1 MIKNRPYSVGL
12 IEHPQTLSSII
23 LFTENTT
30 QKVEEKPKD
39 FFTDFSDKVK
49 NIIIKSSTGTEIA
62 PDAPTGNIWR
72 GQLGNAPG
80 DYYGVFNNFSIMA
93 VREAHDEIVK
103 IHQNFDNSWNVF
115 FFGERPA
122 IYSFNGIFVDSMDYP
137 YYQEFMVAYDQL
149 LAGRKCVENKMRMFI
164 TCDNKIIEGYML
176 NISST
181 KTAETSFKKDFSFS
195 LLVRNIYW
203 VRNNIV
209 VTTAPDGQIV
219 YKLGYNE
226 LNNIAR
232 FQLTLTDETNLAPGI

>member
-1 MIKNRPYSVGL
+1 MIRNRPYSVGM
-12 IEHPQTLSSII
+12 IEHPQKLSSII
-23 LFTENTT
+23 LFTENATP
-30 QKVEEKPKD
+30 VAEKPKD
-39 FFTDFSDKVK
+39 FFTEFSDKVID
-49 NIIIKSSTGTEIA
+49 IINKSSTENTIPG
-62 PDAPTGNIWR
+62 DKPTGNIWR
-72 GQLGNAPG
+72 GQLGEGG

-137 YYQEFMVAYDQL
+137 YYQEFMVAYEQL
-149 LAGRKCVENKMRMFI
+149 LAGSKCVKNKTKMFI
-164 TCDNKIIEGYML
+164 TCDGKIIEGYML
-176 NISST
+176 NISAT
-181 KTAETSFKKDFSFS
+181 KTAETSLKKDFSFS

-209 VTTAPDGQIV
+209 VYTTSDGQIA
-219 YKLGYNE
+219 YRLGYNE

-232 FQLTLTDETNLAPGI
+232 FPLTLSEGVNFAPGL